1 VIVTVVGF
9 HTRWNGEVGVRHPN
23 LWHFIRKLKDEER
36 RVQRQIRA
44 VDRGDAPPTKKRR
57 YRQLQERVSRLKADY
72 VAGMVAGRRS
82 LNGPQPCPQRIGAQ
96 SHTSCASFAELT
108 AETVPSSHV
117 ASTASICIVIG
128 FYRATQL

>member
-9 HTRWNGEVGVRHPN
+9 HTRWNAEVGVRHPN

-82 LNGPQPCPQRIGAQ
+82 LNRFWRAIA
-96 SHTSCASFAELT
+96 H
-108 AETVPSSHV
+108 
-117 ASTASICIVIG
+117 IVRE
-128 FYRATQL
+128 FR